1 MKTDKF
7 LLITEICQYYHIES
21 DFFEEIEYHQLLEI
35 HQISGQKFI
44 HQKQLNRLEKI
55 LRLHDE
61 LDLNLQGIDVVFG
74 MMKRIE
80 KLEKELRQAKSKL
93 NVLENY

>member
-7 LLITEICQYYHIES
+7 LLITEICQYYHIET
-21 DFFEEIEYHQLLEI
+21 DFFEEIEYHQLLDV

-74 MMKRIE
+74 MMDRIE
-80 KLEKELRQAKSKL
+80 KLERELRQTKSKL
-93 NVLENY
+93 SILENY